1 MVDRYAGRGRHAEA
15 EEIYAA
21 EEVHTEARQAE
32 GGASERA
39 RAHGGGLGGL
49 SGTDYQMPAGAS
61 NRAAKRQS
69 LAQPRQPAFSH
80 TLVFDLDQPTGQL
93 FTTTLS
99 SA

>member
-49 SGTDYQMPAGAS
+49 SGTDYQMPAGD
-61 NRAAKRQS
+61 RAGQGVVGVKSSGEAPKSCSTPPTRLQS
-69 LAQPRQPAFSH
+69 HARF
-80 TLVFDLDQPTGQL
+80 
-93 FTTTLS
+93 
-99 SA
+99 